1 LARVLEATHAA
12 LDLRLK
18 IAAQVFGDDAGI
30 RECAK
35 IRNGEVG
42 QKGEH
47 GGERRGGIA
56 HKGEAHVVGL
66 GPFAVDWRWLALRE
80 EKFSRAPWP

>member
-1 LARVLEATHAA
+1 VRIGGEKLGLGVFVGEGFGGAHAA

-42 QKGEH
+42 KSEH
-47 GGERRGGIA
+47 GARGAEGLRTRARRT
-56 HKGEAHVVGL
+56 L
-66 GPFAVDWRWLALRE
+66 
-80 EKFSRAPWP
+80 